1 MQHEC
6 FLTRYS
12 QYIGDKFIDFRNKVD
27 VYLLQFLS
35 KLMDHSVFMILKF

>member
-12 QYIGDKFIDFRNKVD
+12 QYIGDEFTDFRNTVD